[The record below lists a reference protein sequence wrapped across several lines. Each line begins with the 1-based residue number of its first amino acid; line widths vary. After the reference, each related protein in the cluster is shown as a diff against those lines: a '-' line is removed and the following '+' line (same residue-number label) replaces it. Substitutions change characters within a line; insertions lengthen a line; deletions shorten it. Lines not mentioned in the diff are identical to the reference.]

1 MKVMDESEGRGWLVR
16 QVCIVAPLLLSLA
29 CAAYP
34 TRETNQRGASVGR
47 GIEDV
52 HVELRDGNLYVH
64 YRTRISI
71 RDCDGHRAEMPAV
84 WRSHVKDRLNDLGL
98 RDVVLFPEDQSGLS
112 VTIDFTNDAS
122 GQWSASG
129 PCAVRIPVS

>member
-1 MKVMDESEGRGWLVR
+1 MVGPAGMHRRPFAPVAGMCCVSDTRDEPTGS
-16 QVCIVAPLLLSLA
+16 LS
-29 CAAYP
+29 
-34 TRETNQRGASVGR
+34 RKGDS
-47 GIEDV
+47 DV
-52 HVELRDGNLYVH
+52 HVELRDGSLYVH

-84 WRSHVKDRLNDLGL
+84 WRSHVKERLNDPGL

-112 VTIDFTNDAS
+112 VTIDFTKDAS